1 MRRKLFFSILVV
13 CATLVATAQ
22 PPSQERSDL
31 EKERA
36 AIAKELADIQS
47 AYKDVKNKGKL
58 TLGQLNKI
66 NREISLQEKY
76 IGSINKE
83 LRIIDDELYKSNLEI
98 YRLQKQVDT
107 LKSEYARTLVYAY
120 KNRSSYDHLN
130 FIFSASSFNDA
141 VKRVEYLKSYRK
153 YRQNQVETIIQ
164 TQQLIAKRQQQ
175 QLARKD
181 QKNVALQNQ
190 TKERQV
196 LDVQKKEKSVVLN
209 DIKSQE
215 KDLQKQ
221 IAAKKKRDA
230 DLKKAV
236 LAIVKREQD
245 KLKEEARLRAEE
257 EKKKNA
263 PVVTTKPTTPS
274 TDPGAAKNTNTDV
287 ATAKPNTPAS
297 KKEYTSI
304 YSEKDIKLGA
314 DFNSSRG
321 RLPWPVDKGFVSI
334 HFGRYKIEG
343 TLIEG
348 DNPGITIET
357 DAGSAVKSVFD
368 GEVVGVYN
376 LGDGMA
382 VTVRHGKYYTTY
394 SNLGSA
400 GVKKGDQVK
409 TGQSLGRAGRNEEG
423 SGQIDFVLM
432 IEANNI
438 NPEPWLR
445 R

>member
-13 CATLVATAQ
+13 CATLVASAQ

-153 YRQNQVETIIQ
+153 YRQNQVETILQ
-164 TQQLIAKRQQQ
+164 TQQLITKRQQQ
-175 QLARKD
+175 QIARKD
-181 QKNVALQNQ
+181 QKNVALESQ

-209 DIKSQE
+209 EIKSQE

-221 IAAKKKRDA
+221 IANKKKRDSE
-230 DLKKAV
+230 LKNAV
-236 LAIVKREQD
+236 LAIVKREQA

-257 EKKKNA
+257 EKRKNAAA
-263 PVVTTKPTTPS
+263 PVVTTKPTTPT
-274 TDPGAAKNTNTDV
+274 TDPGTAKSNTNTEV
-287 ATAKPNTPAS
+287 VTKPNTPTP
-297 KKEYTSI
+297 KKDKEYTI

-314 DFNSSRG
+314 DFNSS
-321 RLPWPVDKGFVSI
+321 
-334 HFGRYKIEG
+334 
-343 TLIEG
+343 
-348 DNPGITIET
+348 
-357 DAGSAVKSVFD
+357 
-368 GEVVGVYN
+368 
-376 LGDGMA
+376 
-382 VTVRHGKYYTTY
+382 
-394 SNLGSA
+394 
-400 GVKKGDQVK
+400 
-409 TGQSLGRAGRNEEG
+409 
-423 SGQIDFVLM
+423 
-432 IEANNI
+432 
-438 NPEPWLR
+438 
-445 R
+445 